1 MTERG
6 LKQLSDL
13 LEKAR
18 TGDEKPWSKS
28 SNGVEY
34 LCDSDA
40 CSGRVVHV
48 VLGHSAGEHEQWLQ
62 CQSCKRLFGYPWIE
76 RQWESGLMPDVP
88 AALRPW
94 PQRQEWLFEVVKQAR
109 NGNEEA
115 KNALCEILENELKRW
130 IESRLKVRSQDRQDA
145 HQEVIL
151 RVRRKIEQLREPG
164 KFFAWLLRVVKDV
177 AKRQRPP
184 CLSRCKPEQEERPK
198 QIGTKTILIDGQ
210 QHVVRIFE
218 PSIQQEQARQ
228 PLLEPL
234 SDSIITNWSKD
245 NRPTYPRSID
255 FRRALSKLPERWAL
269 AISLVFT
276 EGYSRTEAAEIMGCS
291 KKVVYRL
298 HKKARKRLQLLL
310 PGYTLGHKARSQP
323 RFGSANLA
331 HGPVVEKL
339 ASQDDGETSGNPDGD
354 GVDQESWEALLVRQA
369 RELPSTEYSLPQR
382 PPGDVAAPTLDAA
395 AARSRAT
402 VSCVPRSRIRERICP
417 AVIVQPQRSVRRSS

>member
-1 MTERG
+1 MSVLG
-6 LKQLSDL
+6 WKGQADL
-13 LEKAR
+13 LEKPR
-18 TGDEKPWSKS
+18 TGDEKSWSKS

-34 LCDSDA
+34 WYDSDA
-40 CSGRVVHV
+40 CGGRVVRV

-62 CQSCKRLFGYPWIE
+62 CQSCKRFFGYPWIE

-94 PQRQEWLFEVVKQAR
+94 PKQQEWLFELVEQAR
-109 NGNEEA
+109 NGDEEA
-115 KNALCEILENELKRW
+115 LNALCEILGNELKRW
-130 IESRLKVRSQDRQDA
+130 IESRLKVRWQDRQDA

-151 RVRRKIEQLREPG
+151 RVRHKVEQLRETG
-164 KFFAWLLRVVKDV
+164 KFFAWLLRIVKEV
-177 AKRQRPP
+177 AKQQWAP
-184 CLSRCKPEQEERPK
+184 CLSRRRPEQGERPK
-198 QIGTKTILIDGQ
+198 QIGEKTIFIDGQ

-234 SDSIITNWSKD
+234 SDSIITNWSND
-245 NRPTYPRSID
+245 NHPAYPSSID

-291 KKVVYRL
+291 KNRVYRL
-298 HKKARKRLQLLL
+298 HKKARKRLHLLL
-310 PGYTLGHKARSQP
+310 PGYTLGNKARSQS
-323 RFGSANLA
+323 RFGDASLA
-331 HGPVVEKL
+331 YGPVVEKL

-354 GVDQESWEALLVRQA
+354 GVDQESWEALMVGQA

-382 PPGDVAAPTLDAA
+382 PPGDVVAPTLDAA

-402 VSCVPRSRIRERICP
+402 VSFVPHSRTKERICLD
-417 AVIVQPQRSVRRSS
+417 VIVHPQRSVRRSS